1 MNCNSRP
8 AVSVLIT
15 LAFTLLLLSCT
26 SSNRLQGYV
35 YYRLKASPSTLDPA
49 LIADVASATIAAKLF
64 NGLVR
69 LKGNLEIAP
78 DIAQKWS
85 ISKNGLRYTF
95 FLKKGV
101 RFSNGREVKARDFK
115 YSFERVLNPVTKS
128 PNTWV
133 FDKVVGAREF
143 LGGRAGEVK
152 GFKVKSNY
160 VFEIILKRPFSPFL
174 SMLTMTPA
182 YVVPREEVEK
192 WGVDF
197 SSHPSGTGPF
207 TLKEWLPDREL
218 LLKSRTDYF
227 DGNSK
232 VKGIAYRII
241 AEDLTAVTEFELGN
255 IDVIS
260 LPASAYSRFK
270 NDKKWSRYIISR
282 EGLNT
287 YYLGL
292 NSSRPPFNDPEV
304 RRAVSYAIDREKIL
318 NTFYEGRGKL
328 AVGPV
333 PDQLRKW
340 DIKTS
345 VRYDPKLAGKIIR
358 DKGLKGM
365 KVDMYVSADKEVVD
379 LAEIIQAYLARV
391 GINVNIKQLEW
402 SAYKEAVNKGEP
414 DMFWLSWWADYPDPE
429 NFLFPLFHSKNI
441 GPGGNRVRYINKEVD
456 SLIEKGQYSVNEK
469 DRDYFYQKAEEIIIK
484 DSPWVF
490 FWHKTDYVI
499 TQPWIKGCRVYPV
512 YSMDKGTE
520 IKIDLATN
528 LHE

>member
-1 MNCNSRP
+1 
-8 AVSVLIT
+8 
-15 LAFTLLLLSCT
+15 
-26 SSNRLQGYV
+26 
-35 YYRLKASPSTLDPA
+35 
-49 LIADVASATIAAKLF
+49 
-64 NGLVR
+64 
-69 LKGNLEIAP
+69 
-78 DIAQKWS
+78 
-85 ISKNGLRYTF
+85 
-95 FLKKGV
+95 
-101 RFSNGREVKARDFK
+101 
-115 YSFERVLNPVTKS
+115 
-128 PNTWV
+128 
-133 FDKVVGAREF
+133 
-143 LGGRAGEVK
+143 
-152 GFKVKSNY
+152 
-160 VFEIILKRPFSPFL
+160 
-174 SMLTMTPA
+174 MTPA
-182 YVVPREEVEK
+182 YVVPREEVTK
-192 WGVDF
+192 WGADF

-218 LLKSRTDYF
+218 LLARRADYF
-227 DGNSK
+227 DGNSR
-232 VKGIAYRII
+232 VRGIAYRII

-255 IDVIS
+255 IDVIA
-260 LPASAYSRFK
+260 LPASAYSRFR
-270 NDKKWSRYIISR
+270 NDRKWSRYIISR

-292 NSSRPPFNDPEV
+292 NSSRPPFNDPEL

-333 PDQLRKW
+333 PDLLRRW

-345 VRYDPKLAGKIIR
+345 VRYDPETAGKIIR

-429 NFLFPLFHSKNI
+429 NFLFPLFHSKNL
-441 GPGGNRVRYINKEVD
+441 GSGGNRVRYINKEVD
-456 SLIEKGQYSVNEK
+456 SLIEKGQYSVDEK
-469 DRDYFYQKAEEIIIK
+469 KRDYFYQKAEEIIIK

-499 TQPWIKGCRVYPV
+499 TQPWIRGCRVYPV

-520 IKIDLATN
+520 IETDLATN
-528 LHE
+528 